1 MRTLFV
7 LVFAAAT
14 LLSSLAQAGGN
25 LGVCIAIQ
33 QNFNNCAAQQQRQA
47 EIEQWRQAEEGP
59 YYYYGRPHWR
69 RRADR
74 LHAMDLRAQ
83 SEQLFLS

>member
-47 EIEQWRQAEEGP
+47 ERDQWEKWEDGP
-59 YYYYGRPHWR
+59 YYGRRHWR
-69 RRADR
+69 HRAIDCTPWIYA
-74 LHAMDLRAQ
+74 LKANNC
-83 SEQLFLS
+83 F

>member
-7 LVFAAAT
+7 LAFAAAA
-14 LLSSLAQAGGN
+14 LASSIAQAGGN

-47 EIEQWRQAEEGP
+47 EIEQWRQWEEGP
-59 YYYYGRPHWR
+59 YYYGRPHWR
-69 RRADR
+69 RRAIDCTPWIYA
-74 LHAMDLRAQ
+74 LKANNC
-83 SEQLFLS
+83 F